1 MTTVR
6 IEQKAERLL
15 EECNALRAPIPLES
29 VIRHLD
35 LVSQARPLGDAS
47 GVLVVENGRGLIGYN
62 ASHSAVRQR
71 FTIAHEIGHYVL
83 HVLDAK
89 SKQSRLFVDKSVFKR
104 DDDSSTGSDAEEV
117 AANKFAAA
125 LLMPAALVRS
135 EIAKQ
140 GLDLDDE
147 DDVATLARRFNV
159 STAAMSFRLENLHL
173 LRG

>member
-6 IEQKAERLL
+6 IEHRAERLL

-47 GVLVVENGRGLIGYN
+47 GVLVVESGRGLIGYN

-71 FTIAHEIGHYVL
+71 FTVAHEIGHYVL
-83 HVLDAK
+83 HVK
-89 SKQSRLFVDKSVFKR
+89 SKQPRLFVDKSVFKR
-104 DDDSSTGSDAEEV
+104 DDDSSTGNDAEEV
-117 AANKFAAA
+117 EANKFAAA
-125 LLMPAALVRS
+125 LLMPAVLVRA

-140 GLDLDDE
+140 ELDLDDE

-159 STAAMSFRLENLHL
+159 STAAMSFRLENLRL

>member
-62 ASHSAVRQR
+62 ASHSTVRQR

-83 HVLDAK
+83 HVK
-89 SKQSRLFVDKSVFKR
+89 SKQQRLFVDKSVFKR
-104 DDDSSTGSDAEEV
+104 DDDSSTGNDAEEV
-117 AANKFAAA
+117 EANKFAAA
-125 LLMPAALVRS
+125 LLMPAVLVRS

-159 STAAMSFRLENLHL
+159 SAAAMSFRLENLHL

>member
-6 IEQKAERLL
+6 LEQKAERLL

-62 ASHSAVRQR
+62 ASHSTVRQR

-83 HVLDAK
+83 HVK
-89 SKQSRLFVDKSVFKR
+89 SRQQRLFVDKSVFKR
-104 DDDSSTGSDAEEV
+104 DDDSSTGNDAEEV
-117 AANKFAAA
+117 EANKFAAA
-125 LLMPAALVRS
+125 LLMPAVLVRS

-147 DDVATLARRFNV
+147 EDVATLARRFNV
-159 STAAMSFRLENLHL
+159 SAAAMSFRLENLHL